1 MAAMNQTSC
10 KSVETKLDIDPNK
23 PVEEQDKH
31 LVDRKIT
38 RLHWKRTI
46 DLVSDDLQGFVSN
59 IFVVESE
66 NQKGPLQAPCQ
77 PGGKCLRKRRH
88 ISDTDPKGLGTGD
101 IAIYNPDESLHVSGI
116 EQCGSGPH
124 TGSSPP
130 EDTNGRKRNLRRS
143 KPNSYRSD
151 SGDSSDDDWAPSY
164 ADDRDSDGS
173 PPVKVRSQPAV
184 ESTSLSVSAT
194 PTLVDAEGAPL
205 FDPEGLKHPRSSE
218 WKPRPHIAQ
227 FLEAWVRKS
236 ITKSIR
242 SKLRA
247 ECPRP
252 VVANQVCDTPEVDSK
267 MVQFLSKSG
276 KDPRKGLDQALK
288 SCQDKL
294 LDSLGPLTKI
304 FELSE
309 EALATK
315 SPVDI
320 HVLRGWVQRAI
331 CIVGN
336 ANCALAS
343 ERRRALLLRIDPK
356 LADLATTEPG
366 PAAKGLLLG
375 ESFIKDLGKF
385 VSSFTALD
393 KAQTSMRKVFRSRVF
408 DKAGRGR
415 GRSPGRVRRR
425 QQQFQGPSYPSS
437 YPTFRGQPPQEP
449 RVQSP
454 FFPSWLVGG
463 RLSRFFHHWC
473 SLTADP
479 WVLQTVKGFHIEFAI
494 PPHQRH
500 PPPPLHFS
508 AADAVL
514 VDSEISTLWRKG
526 AVAPASGSGEG
537 FISNIFLVRKKDSG
551 HRPVINLR
559 ELNDCVLYRH
569 FKMEGIHLLRDLLL
583 PSDWLVKIDL
593 QDAYLTVPMAPTS
606 QVFLRFRW
614 HGRIWQFTCLPFGLS
629 SAPWCF
635 TKLLKPVVAFLR
647 SRGIRLIIYLDDMLI
662 MSQDRTL
669 LSTHVSWTV
678 RLLTD
683 LGFLINWTKSQL
695 IPSQRMEF
703 LGFVVDS
710 LEASLS
716 LPAAKICAIRKEI
729 RSVLKQERISLRLLA
744 RVVGLLASSIQAIFP
759 GPLHYRALQRLKAL
773 HLRRGLGYSELIDL
787 SHEARVELVW
797 WLRHLDA
804 WNGRAIF
811 GVLPDVVIESDASL
825 LGWGARMGA
834 FSTGGK
840 WSPAEASLHI
850 NCLELLAGSFALRS
864 LVKDRVRC
872 CILLRM
878 DNVSAVQYINR
889 LGGTRSKPLAD
900 LAKDFWHFCL
910 DRDISVVAEHLPGL
924 SNVVAD
930 WNSRYL
936 SDRSDWMLH
945 SEVFA
950 RLFSLWGPFHIDLF
964 ASRLNR
970 RLPQFFSWRPD
981 PEALATDAF
990 LQSWTPGTH
999 YAFPPFSM
1007 IPRTLLMI
1015 RRQAAVVV
1023 VVTPFWP
1030 MQAWFPPL
1038 LELPLRRSARVAGFR
1053 RDFLSGMVPFG
1064 GSSGFG
1070 GFSSSAETL
1079 LVESWAPG
1087 TRAMYGS
1094 AWAVWSRWCVERGLD
1109 PVSSSPVNVVNF
1121 LSSLFDSGKAYRT
1134 INCYRSAISAG
1145 HRPVDGVPIG
1155 QSVLVCRLMRGVRFS
1170 RPPRSRYHSV
1180 WNVND
1185 VLGLLEGWPCNELL
1199 SLKQL
1204 SAKLTML
1211 LCLVSF
1217 KRVSD
1222 VRALDFHSR
1231 SFTPEGVQFRI
1242 SRRTKTT
1249 IRVVSYPSFPAQPQ
1263 LCVVRCLREYE
1274 LRTAALRHSAFPQLL
1289 ISFRKPFLPV
1299 SAATLS
1305 RWVRWVMQL
1314 AGIDVSLFGAHSTR
1328 GAMASMALHAG
1339 GRLEDILRAADWS
1352 RESTFRDFY
1361 CKPIDHVSAHV
1372 FNSLLSPGGYLGFL
1386 YLFRH
1391 WLVGWCVD
1399 VPVWFQVPRGI
1410 DQILADSFAL
1420 GVC

>member
-1 MAAMNQTSC
+1 MSLSNSEDEGPEIRSTSVQGLPQLFQAPPPAQSLGDINPSGTQSGSHFQRILEASMHTAMQ
-10 KSVETKLDIDPNK
+10 KLSSSLA
-23 PVEEQDKH
+23 ESFA
-31 LVDRKIT
+31 LA
-38 RLHWKRTI
+38 
-46 DLVSDDLQGFVSN
+46 LQGQLPSGGPHISTTSLPSN
-59 IFVVESE
+59 LGAGHDTVLNQVESDLT
-66 NQKGPLQAPCQ
+66 QGPSQPTLQ

-88 ISDTDPKGLGTGD
+88 LSESDPKGLGAGD
-101 IAIYNPDESLHVSGI
+101 LTIFTPDESRRESGI

-164 ADDRDSDGS
+164 TEDRDSDGS
-173 PPVKVRSQPAV
+173 PPVKVRPQPPV
-184 ESTSLSVSAT
+184 ESTSLSVAAT
-194 PTLVDAEGAPL
+194 STLVDAEGAPL

-227 FLEAWVRKS
+227 YLEAWVRKS
-236 ITKSIR
+236 ITKSTR

-304 FELSE
+304 FELAE
-309 EALATK
+309 EALASK
-315 SPVDI
+315 SSVDI
-320 HVLRGWVQRAI
+320 HVLCGWVQRAI
-331 CIVGN
+331 CMVGN

-366 PAAKGLLLG
+366 PSAKGLLFG

-393 KAQTSMRKVFRSRVF
+393 KAQTSMRKVFRSGVF

-425 QQQFQGPSYPSS
+425 QQQFQGPT

-454 FFPSWLVGG
+454 FFPSRPRSWTPRSG
-463 RLSRFFHHWC
+463 RGQGRGRSYPGMYTVVDPFF
-473 SLTADP
+473 P
-479 WVLQTVKGFHIEFAI
+479 RTVRGFRIEFAI
-494 PPHQRH
+494 PPHQRR

-514 VDSEISTLWRKG
+514 VDSEISTLWQKG
-526 AVAPASGSGEG
+526 AVAPASGSNEG

-551 HRPVINLR
+551 FRPVINLR
-559 ELNDCVLYRH
+559 ELNDGVLYRH

-614 HGRIWQFTCLPFGLS
+614 KGRIWQFTCLPFGLS

-662 MSQDRTL
+662 MSQDRSL
-669 LSTHVSWTV
+669 LSTHVHWTI

-710 LEASLS
+710 QEASLS
-716 LPAAKICAIRKEI
+716 LPAAKIRAIRKEI
-729 RSVLKQERISLRLLA
+729 RSVLKQDRISLRLLA

-773 HLRRGLGYSELIDL
+773 HLRRGLGYSELIAL
-787 SHEARVELVW
+787 SQEARVELVW

-811 GVLPDVVIESDASL
+811 GVVPDIVIESDASL

-834 FSTGGK
+834 CSTGGK
-840 WSPAEASLHI
+840 WSQAEASLHI

-910 DRDISVVAEHLPGL
+910 DRDISVIAEHLPGL

-930 WNSRYL
+930 WNSRSFCL
-936 SDRSDWMLH
+936 P
-945 SEVFA
+945 SESEAAEIFQ
-950 RLFSLWGPFHIDLF
+950 L
-964 ASRLNR
+964 ASGSVSSGHGCVSSVMDSRDELRVSPVLND
-970 RLPQFFSWRPD
+970 SSNAVD
-981 PEALATDAF
+981 D
-990 LQSWTPGTH
+990 SSPGGGGGGGD
-999 YAFPPFSM
+999 
-1007 IPRTLLMI
+1007 TLL
-1015 RRQAAVVV
+1015 ANAGLVPSTSGVVGRVSSPSPV
-1023 VVTPFWP
+1023 VSSSVVR
-1030 MQAWFPPL
+1030 
-1038 LELPLRRSARVAGFR
+1038 PLRRSARVAGLR
-1053 RDFLSGMVPFG
+1053 RDFLPGMVSFRG
-1064 GSSGFG
+1064 AAGFG
-1070 GFSSSAETL
+1070 GFSSSAATL
-1079 LVESWAPG
+1079 LAESWAPG
-1087 TRAMYGS
+1087 TRAMYES
-1094 AWAVWSRWCVERGLD
+1094 AWAVWCRCVERDLD

-1121 LSSLFDSGKAYRT
+1121 LSFLFDSGKAYRT
-1134 INCYRSAISAG
+1134 INSYRSAISAG

-1155 QSVLVCRLMRGVRFS
+1155 QSVLVCRLMRGIRFS
-1170 RPPRSRYHSV
+1170 RPPRSRYQSV
-1180 WNVND
+1180 WNVNA
-1185 VLGLLEGWPCNELL
+1185 VLGLLEGWPSNEFL

-1222 VRALDFHSR
+1222 VRALDLHSR

-1242 SRRTKTT
+1242 SRRTKTA

-1274 LRTAALRHSAFPQLL
+1274 LRTAVLRQAAFPQLL
-1289 ISFRKPFLPV
+1289 VSFRKPFLPV

-1314 AGIDVSLFGAHSTR
+1314 AGIDISLFGAHSAR

-1361 CKPIDHVSAHV
+1361 CKPIDHVSANV
-1372 FNSLLSPGGYLGFL
+1372 FNSL
-1386 YLFRH
+1386 
-1391 WLVGWCVD
+1391 
-1399 VPVWFQVPRGI
+1399 
-1410 DQILADSFAL
+1410 
-1420 GVC
+1420 